1 MPVRDIAES
10 NGNYK
15 GLLIQYCQERG
26 MNHPRFTETQHGTP
40 EAPSWKVTVEY
51 GDRVHETM
59 NPIPGAKKEA
69 HQFAAKEILD
79 TINESRERLLSGEE
93 NTDENSMS
101 ESLEV
106 QQPTESEDVP
116 LSTDS
121 KDVPLSLVTSA
132 LTVANER
139 LGSSQPSR
147 YRSITDV
154 EYSQKLAQLTIQ
166 IVTDL
171 VKAADKSNIEFP
183 DV

>member
-1 MPVRDIAES
+1 MPERDIAES

-40 EAPSWKVTVEY
+40 DAPSWKVTVEY

-59 NPIPGAKKEA
+59 DPIPGAKKEA

-79 TINESRERLLSGEE
+79 AINENRERLLSGEE
-93 NTDENSMS
+93 NIDDNSIS
-101 ESLEV
+101 EFLEV
-106 QQPTESEDVP
+106 QQPIEP
-116 LSTDS
+116 
-121 KDVPLSLVTSA
+121 KNVPLSLVTSA
-132 LTVANER
+132 MTVANER

-147 YRSITDV
+147 FRSITDV

-183 DV
+183 DA

>member
-1 MPVRDIAES
+1 MPDRDIAES

-26 MNHPRFTETQHGTP
+26 MNHPRFTETQHGTAD
-40 EAPSWKVTVEY
+40 APSWKVTVEY

-59 NPIPGAKKEA
+59 YPIPGAKKEA
-69 HQFAAKEILD
+69 HQFAAKEILES
-79 TINESRERLLSGEE
+79 INENRERLLTGEE
-93 NTDENSMS
+93 NTDDNSIP
-101 ESLEV
+101 ESLEE
-106 QQPTESEDVP
+106 QPIES
-116 LSTDS
+116 TN
-121 KDVPLSLVTSA
+121 VPLSLFTSA

-183 DV
+183 DA